1 MIKQMISLLLYPFYM
16 LQNSQ
21 LLLKIKKSARSYYW
35 RKKFK
40 FCDDGV
46 WFDGISQIIG
56 ASSITIGSNTCFGS
70 GLFLTYWGGGGISIG
85 ADCHFGAY
93 NHLSSSNQ
101 IIVEDGVLTGKWV
114 TIVDNNHGE
123 TDRVSLRMP
132 PLSRTIVSKGPVVI
146 KKNVWLGDKVTV
158 LPGVT
163 IGEGAVV
170 AANSVVTRNVP
181 PFCVVA
187 GIPAKVIK
195 QV

>member
-21 LLLKIKKSARSYYW
+21 LLLKIKMSARSYYW

-56 ASSITIGSNTCFGS
+56 ASSITIGSNTC
-70 GLFLTYWGGGGISIG
+70 
-85 ADCHFGAY
+85 
-93 NHLSSSNQ
+93 
-101 IIVEDGVLTGKWV
+101 
-114 TIVDNNHGE
+114 
-123 TDRVSLRMP
+123 
-132 PLSRTIVSKGPVVI
+132 
-146 KKNVWLGDKVTV
+146 
-158 LPGVT
+158 
-163 IGEGAVV
+163 
-170 AANSVVTRNVP
+170 VTRNVP